1 MGRSAHGGSNSP
13 NSRRS
18 MTQNS
23 PLDSLTVSFILDG
36 KSAEKFIPRI
46 VPLFVFAVV
55 LVFEFFGE
63 QR

>member
-1 MGRSAHGGSNSP
+1 
-13 NSRRS
+13 

-23 PLDSLTVSFILDG
+23 PLDSLTVSFILDA